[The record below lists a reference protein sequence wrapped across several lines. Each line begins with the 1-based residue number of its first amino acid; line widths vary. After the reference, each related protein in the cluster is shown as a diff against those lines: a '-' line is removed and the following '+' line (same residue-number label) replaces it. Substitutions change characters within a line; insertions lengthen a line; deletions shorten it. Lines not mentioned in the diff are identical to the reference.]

1 MMQVPPAPNA
11 RRASTGRPAVLA
23 WLRMMRVTQHLS
35 KAWNEILKEH
45 QLSPAQFNVIATI
58 GGQPGL
64 TQRGLSEK
72 LLVTQGNTSQLMLN
86 LGQRQ
91 LIERRPVGKEKLLHL
106 TPTGQ
111 ALFEALV
118 PAHEDWLA
126 EQFGTLTSEEQAQ
139 LARLMRRLER
149 AQR

>member
-1 MMQVPPAPNA
+1 MAQAPSAPNP

-23 WLRMMRVTQHLS
+23 WLRMMRVTQHIG
-35 KAWNEILKEH
+35 KAWSDLLREH
-45 QLSPAQFNVIATI
+45 QLSPAQFNVIATV

-64 TQRGLSEK
+64 TQRGLSQK
-72 LLVTQGNTSQLMLN
+72 LLVTQGNTSQLL
-86 LGQRQ
+86 LHLDQRQ

-111 ALFEALV
+111 ALFDALV
-118 PAHEDWLA
+118 PPHEDWLVRR
-126 EQFGTLTSEEQAQ
+126 FGTLTAEEQTQLAQ
-139 LARLMRRLER
+139 LMQRLER

>member
-1 MMQVPPAPNA
+1 MAQVPPAPNA

-23 WLRMMRVTQHLS
+23 WLRMLHVTQRIS
-35 KAWNEILKEH
+35 KAWNELLKEH

-64 TQRGLSEK
+64 TQRDLSEK

-91 LIERRPVGKEKLLHL
+91 LIERRPVGREKLLHL

-111 ALFEALV
+111 ALFDALV
-118 PAHEDWLA
+118 PAHEDWLV
-126 EQFGTLTSEEQAQ
+126 EQFGILTAEEQAQ
-139 LARLMRRLER
+139 LALVLRRLER